1 MHCRSEK
8 ATRRTNIGIGEMHD
22 NTIGDHIGATHRLYA
37 TGNLWARI
45 RFIFAF
51 HDFKCKLQKQHTF
64 RQLCNSFV
72 VLINLVSAK
81 QDELHTKLNGDFAL
95 KMLCYCCFICLHFLI
110 RLGFF
115 SLGICTLVLILR
127 IQLCLWWFR
136 AQDLALVNELSIK
149 ETIFYFGR
157 IYGMHDERIRGRFKI
172 LTDLLELPD
181 SDRLVENLSGGQ
193 KRRVS
198 FACALVHG
206 KLRKYTRFMLNH
218 SQTFPADLV
227 GSICFTRS
235 DS

>member
-8 ATRRTNIGIGEMHD
+8 ATWRTNIGIGEMHD

-45 RFIFAF
+45 RFIFAV

-95 KMLCYCCFICLHFLI
+95 KMLCYCCFICLYFLI

-115 SLGICTLVLILR
+115 FSVFVLWFWFCAFDCVFGGFAHRTLHWWTSY
-127 IQLCLWWFR
+127 QLKKQSSTLDGYMGCMTNGFEGASKYWQTYWNCQIAIDWWKIWAEDKRDVSHSR
-136 AQDLALVNELSIK
+136 A
-149 ETIFYFGR
+149 
-157 IYGMHDERIRGRFKI
+157 
-172 LTDLLELPD
+172 P
-181 SDRLVENLSGGQ
+181 
-193 KRRVS
+193 
-198 FACALVHG
+198 
-206 KLRKYTRFMLNH
+206 
-218 SQTFPADLV
+218 
-227 GSICFTRS
+227 
-235 DS
+235 